1 MNLARWSPR
10 TVLWLWTGVLA
21 CYAVVITIGVLKVQK
36 ERRALAHAIDLS
48 VAAVQDTD
56 SSLSP
61 PQLARR
67 DSLVDSLRQL
77 GETFIESP
85 EGRAMITGVLGALT
99 ETSREATR
107 SFVIPFALFLSPAL
121 IMLLLTVTWW
131 RARRA
136 ILRSAGA

>member
-21 CYAVVITIGVLKVQK
+21 CYAVVITVGVLRIQK
-36 ERRALAHAIDLS
+36 ERRALAHAIDLG
-48 VAAVQDTD
+48 VAAMQDTD

-61 PQLARR
+61 AQLARR

-77 GETFIESP
+77 GQTFIESP
-85 EGRAMITGVLGALT
+85 EGQAIVAGVLGALT

-107 SFVIPFALFLSPAL
+107 SIVIAFILFLSPAL

-131 RARRA
+131 RRRRA